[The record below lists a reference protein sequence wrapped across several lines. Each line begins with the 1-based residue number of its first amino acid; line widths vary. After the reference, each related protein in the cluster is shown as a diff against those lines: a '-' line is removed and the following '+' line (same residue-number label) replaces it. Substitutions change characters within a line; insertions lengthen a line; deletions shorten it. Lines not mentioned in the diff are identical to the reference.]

1 MRSIQKYDGI
11 VTSNGTHQS
20 EKMVPVSTS
29 LFPIAATVFLVIL
42 AVVIIVFKAQHVR
55 GRVRGRGPFGLFAQ
69 PRHTFAQYDDD
80 ESEGEGSDAERGGQT
95 DAENRRKFR

>member
-20 EKMVPVSTS
+20 EKMIPVSTS
-29 LFPIAATVFLVIL
+29 LFPIAATAFLVIL
-42 AVVIIVFKAQHVR
+42 AVVIIVFKAKHAR

-69 PRHTFAQYDDD
+69 PRHTFAQYDD
-80 ESEGEGSDAERGGQT
+80 EGEREGSDAERGGQT
-95 DAENRRKFR
+95 GAEDGQKFR

>member
-20 EKMVPVSTS
+20 EKMIPVPTS
-29 LFPIAATVFLVIL
+29 LFPIAATAVLVIL
-42 AVVIIVFKAQHVR
+42 ALVIIVFKAKHAR

-69 PRHTFAQYDDD
+69 PRHTFAQYND
-80 ESEGEGSDAERGGQT
+80 EEGDGEGFDAERGGQT
-95 DAENRRKFR
+95 GAEDGQKFR